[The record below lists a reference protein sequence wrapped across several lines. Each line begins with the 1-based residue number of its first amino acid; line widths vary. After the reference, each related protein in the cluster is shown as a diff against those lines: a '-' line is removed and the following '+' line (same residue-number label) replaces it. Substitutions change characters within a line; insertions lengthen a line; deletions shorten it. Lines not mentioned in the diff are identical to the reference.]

1 MSGRETCPERRGGG
15 DRARTDA
22 FRYAPGRSGLFAFI
36 SIGALGAIAIAVV
49 LLDLGGVQA
58 KAGAAWV
65 VPAGAVLIIATM
77 IGLLWLTR
85 RAPVL
90 LTVGPEGL
98 NLPAALARPVTWADI
113 WRIRLLAR
121 TAFLRPRFSML
132 KVELIQGVRTLYR
145 QRPWTMPRI
154 DAWLARK
161 LGLRIPVHNLDAPE
175 AAILAS
181 VERFKPV
188 ERVDP

>member
-65 VPAGAVLIIATM
+65 VPAGAVLIATM

-98 NLPAALARPVTWADI
+98 NLPAALARPVAWAEYLAHPPAGAN
-113 WRIRLLAR
+113 RLPPAALFHAQGRADLGRPPPLPAAPLDHASDRCLAGPQ
-121 TAFLRPRFSML
+121 TRPAHS
-132 KVELIQGVRTLYR
+132 
-145 QRPWTMPRI
+145 RP
-154 DAWLARK
+154 
-161 LGLRIPVHNLDAPE
+161 
-175 AAILAS
+175 
-181 VERFKPV
+181 
-188 ERVDP
+188 